1 MTPLEARRLSAEFCG
16 HEPRIADSDVFILT
30 PHRLGGRDWTCWTPD
45 TNAEQMAECMDK
57 ILEGGDVWFYS
68 HTSPKAH
75 VRFDL
80 SEDSTVPVEMMIN
93 CPWRHFPMYA
103 AAELQRRKG

>member
-1 MTPLEARRLSAEFCG
+1 MDLLEARRLSAEFCG
-16 HEPRIADSDVFILT
+16 VGVIELPDFPGWWIDGDNET
-30 PHRLGGRDWTCWTPD
+30 EWTPD

-57 ILEGGDVWFYS
+57 LLERGGVVILGAEQEGDPNEWFRGQGENLEAYM
-68 HTSPKAH
+68 K
-75 VRFDL
+75 
-80 SEDSTVPVEMMIN
+80 I